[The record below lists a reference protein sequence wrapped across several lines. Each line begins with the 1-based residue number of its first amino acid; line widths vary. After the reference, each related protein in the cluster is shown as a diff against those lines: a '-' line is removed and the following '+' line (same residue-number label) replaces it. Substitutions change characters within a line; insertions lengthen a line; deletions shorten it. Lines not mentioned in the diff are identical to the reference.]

1 MRERRVVVGGCC
13 GGVAVEEDGEGEGE
27 LEAFCLSASSR
38 ISVSVR
44 RSIMVF
50 TWWVVDRF
58 AIAAG
63 EAVAGRAER

>member
-13 GGVAVEEDGEGEGE
+13 GGVAVEEDGEGE
-27 LEAFCLSASSR
+27 LEALCLSASSR

-50 TWWVVDRF
+50 MWWVVDRF

>member
-1 MRERRVVVGGCC
+1 MAVVVEG
-13 GGVAVEEDGEGEGE
+13 GGVMLLEEETFEFC
-27 LEAFCLSASSR
+27 FCLSASSR

-50 TWWVVDRF
+50 MWWVVVRL
-58 AIAAG
+58 ARAVG